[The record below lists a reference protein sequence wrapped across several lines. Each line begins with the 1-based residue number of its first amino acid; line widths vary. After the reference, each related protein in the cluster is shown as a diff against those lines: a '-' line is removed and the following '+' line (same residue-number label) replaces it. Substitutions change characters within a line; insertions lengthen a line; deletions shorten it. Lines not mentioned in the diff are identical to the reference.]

1 MSNSKHQ
8 IALGAGA
15 ALVLTLLSA
24 MPLFAQKQPPT
35 PAVKNIIL
43 VHGAF
48 ADGTSWSKLIPI
60 LEAKGYHVVS
70 VQNPLTSLADDVA
83 ATKRAIALQDGPVIL
98 VAHSWGGAVITQAG
112 DDPKVAGL
120 VFVAAYAPDAGQSA
134 NEAST
139 PFGIT
144 EGQKSIRVDSE
155 KFAYMT
161 AQGIINNFAQG
172 LPMAERKL
180 VVAVQGESYGP
191 MFDEKLTVAAWKT
204 KPSWVVISANDRM
217 LPPAMEEASAKRM
230 GAVATTLR
238 RLLWLSKTQLT
249 THSRNNRNHSSRAR
263 EEWLPHK
270 GECHDR
276 PRPFPRWQHD
286 SQPAFS
292 FFFDVRARSEA

>member
-1 MSNSKHQ
+1 VMDQLKETVMSNSKHQ

-24 MPLFAQKQPPT
+24 MPLFAQKQPPA

-112 DDPKVAGL
+112 GDPKVAGL

-144 EGQKSIRVDSE
+144 EGQKSIRIDSE

-161 AQGIINNFAQG
+161 AQGIIDNFAQG

-180 VVAVQGESYGP
+180 VVAVEGESYGP

-230 GAVATTLR
+230 GAVATTLPTCH
-238 RLLWLSKTQLT
+238 LAMLEEPAKVAAVVEDAA
-249 THSRNNRNHSSRAR
+249 NNS
-263 EEWLPHK
+263 LK
-270 GECHDR
+270 K
-276 PRPFPRWQHD
+276 
-286 SQPAFS
+286 
-292 FFFDVRARSEA
+292 

>member
-1 MSNSKHQ
+1 MSNSEHQ

-112 DDPKVAGL
+112 DDPRWPVL
-120 VFVAAYAPDAGQSA
+120 SSLQ
-134 NEAST
+134 
-139 PFGIT
+139 
-144 EGQKSIRVDSE
+144 
-155 KFAYMT
+155 
-161 AQGIINNFAQG
+161 
-172 LPMAERKL
+172 PMH
-180 VVAVQGESYGP
+180 P
-191 MFDEKLTVAAWKT
+191 MPGSRRT
-204 KPSWVVISANDRM
+204 KPVRRSASPKGKR
-217 LPPAMEEASAKRM
+217 AS
-230 GAVATTLR
+230 V
-238 RLLWLSKTQLT
+238 
-249 THSRNNRNHSSRAR
+249 
-263 EEWLPHK
+263 
-270 GECHDR
+270 
-276 PRPFPRWQHD
+276 
-286 SQPAFS
+286 
-292 FFFDVRARSEA
+292 